1 MSLFWLLLF
10 NVNLD
15 QYRERKKNENSSFL
29 DKFLYVM
36 AYTVST
42 IVYSVQHYNTKSAK
56 QNTNR
61 YKLIIFIL
69 YNFAIDAWNKF
80 YILTTE
86 KCIVMMDTNKQK
98 IKQTNQTHD
107 KVFFTQTPSP
117 LLLPRTKL
125 LQEL

>member
-1 MSLFWLLLF
+1 MSSIYESFLVVVVQCQFGS
-10 NVNLD
+10 V
-15 QYRERKKNENSSFL
+15 QRERKKNENLSFL

-69 YNFAIDAWNKF
+69 YNFAIDAWNEF

-117 LLLPRTKL
+117 FLTPPP
-125 LQEL
+125 